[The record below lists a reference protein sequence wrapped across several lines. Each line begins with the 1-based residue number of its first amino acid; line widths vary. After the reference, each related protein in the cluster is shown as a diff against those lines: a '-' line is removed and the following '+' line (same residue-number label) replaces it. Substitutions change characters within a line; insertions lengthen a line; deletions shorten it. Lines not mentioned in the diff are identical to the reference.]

1 MSISNLVSCK
11 PNSAALNRL
20 HRSYDVRMTR
30 EILQSM
36 AKRVR
41 VLRED
46 AGLNQIELAAEVR
59 RRGVSCSN
67 SLVSSIETGRANL
80 SIEVF
85 IAIADALDVTLDYL
99 ATRTNVI
106 ESPQAESAPTPPVM
120 WHAETDEVAAVVDK
134 WNEFS
139 RLMFLD
145 IVRAMDDRMRR
156 HHALDV
162 ETVEGAGAFADR
174 ILSGD
179 SSAQRAV
186 EQTKSAKRN

>member
-11 PNSAALNRL
+11 PNSAALIRL

-36 AKRVR
+36 GKRVR

-106 ESPQAESAPTPPVM
+106 ESPQAESAPTPRPAPRY
-120 WHAETDEVAAVVDK
+120 H
-134 WNEFS
+134 
-139 RLMFLD
+139 
-145 IVRAMDDRMRR
+145 RR
-156 HHALDV
+156 HHSRAHP
-162 ETVEGAGAFADR
+162 TGAR
-174 ILSGD
+174 RPRRQSQT
-179 SSAQRAV
+179 SRHTKPAV
-186 EQTKSAKRN
+186 GRRVVHGL